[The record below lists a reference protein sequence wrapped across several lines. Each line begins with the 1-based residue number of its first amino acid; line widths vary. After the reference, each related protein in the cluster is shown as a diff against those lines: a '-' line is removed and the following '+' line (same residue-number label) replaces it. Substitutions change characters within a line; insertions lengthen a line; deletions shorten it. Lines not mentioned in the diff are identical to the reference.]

1 MMHNENDGMRYPSID
16 HLVTI
21 THSKYKLV
29 VGAAKRAKALNR
41 KNNPEEQLIANPHSK
56 KAIGI
61 ALEEV
66 LEHKIEIVDVSDE
79 NNNVASANSD
89 ASLESEK
96 VVSEE

>member
-1 MMHNENDGMRYPSID
+1 MMHNEHDGMRYPSID
-16 HLVTI
+16 RLVTI

-41 KNNPEEQLIANPHSK
+41 KHNPEEQLIKNPHSK

-66 LEHKIEIVDVSDE
+66 LEDKIEIIDVSDKVPVVE
-79 NNNVASANSD
+79 VAA
-89 ASLESEK
+89 
-96 VVSEE
+96 EEATEE

>member
-1 MMHNENDGMRYPSID
+1 MQSKHDGMRYPSID

-41 KNNPEEQLIANPHSK
+41 KHEPEQQLIKTPHSK

-66 LEHKIEIVDVSDE
+66 LENKIEIIDVSDKVDE
-79 NNNVASANSD
+79 NSVRIAGLGLNMDNY
-89 ASLESEK
+89 L
-96 VVSEE
+96 